1 MKRKITLLALLSSTL
16 LNAWIASARGEDE
29 VDYNLASRFYAG
41 AGLGIA
47 RLAPDVSGAS
57 TKDETGI
64 GYSLHFGY
72 DISERFSIEGAI
84 ADLGD
89 VTLESDSTQQDIGSL
104 DYFQYGI
111 SGLGYFYNSHGFSGS
126 SSEESPYQL
135 RSGIS
140 LYGRLGLSAMDISS
154 SSSNLNI
161 DGSPDI
167 KLFGSGGLEYGWSS
181 GYTARAELT
190 SFSTDVQMLSL
201 GFSKR
206 FGGARSSISQT
217 PHNTEQKAPPP
228 TAKKPEPKAS
238 VSTPAL
244 STDLDGDGINNN
256 IDRCPDTPA
265 TATMVN
271 SYGCHLDL
279 AKLPAIKFQ
288 TGSAELTQKSQALL
302 AWLARRLQDFPT
314 TKLDVHAHTD
324 GQGDT
329 DANQRLSERRAEAV
343 VNYLIAKGVS
353 AKRLTADGFGE
364 SQPIADNSTSEGR
377 QRNRRVEFHVAE

>member
-111 SGLGYFYNSHGFSGS
+111 SGLGYFYNSQGFSGN
-126 SSEESPYQL
+126 SSEEPPYQL

-206 FGGARSSISQT
+206 FGGARSSISQA
-217 PHNTEQKAPPP
+217 PHNAEQFAP
-228 TAKKPEPKAS
+228 
-238 VSTPAL
+238 
-244 STDLDGDGINNN
+244 
-256 IDRCPDTPA
+256 
-265 TATMVN
+265 
-271 SYGCHLDL
+271 
-279 AKLPAIKFQ
+279 
-288 TGSAELTQKSQALL
+288 
-302 AWLARRLQDFPT
+302 
-314 TKLDVHAHTD
+314 
-324 GQGDT
+324 
-329 DANQRLSERRAEAV
+329 
-343 VNYLIAKGVS
+343 
-353 AKRLTADGFGE
+353 
-364 SQPIADNSTSEGR
+364 
-377 QRNRRVEFHVAE
+377 